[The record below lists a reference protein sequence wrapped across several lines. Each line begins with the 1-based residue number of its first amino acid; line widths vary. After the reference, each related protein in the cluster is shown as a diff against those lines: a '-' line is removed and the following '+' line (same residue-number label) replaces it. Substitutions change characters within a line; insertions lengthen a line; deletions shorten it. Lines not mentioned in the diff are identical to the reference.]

1 MHFDWL
7 LVRLQLKCGSKLS
20 KLHCHVE
27 IITAEMV
34 SVRENS
40 SQQNR
45 QKQYLLR
52 LFLEILGYKTF
63 VKIYLI
69 LPEILSVINSR
80 ECGFTR
86 ILKSEGGYWVPET
99 LVEQS
104 KTRNEHGSGTQI
116 ESPSLSHEEWA
127 CPGIEPTTSA
137 VRGTDVNFEQR
148 PCHCATLT

>member
-1 MHFDWL
+1 METTRSAKRQFDWL

-20 KLHCHVE
+20 KLHWHDE

-40 SQQNR
+40 SQQNS
-45 QKQYLLR
+45 QKTVFTQI
-52 LFLEILGYKTF
+52 FFVIFGYKTF

-69 LPEILSVINSR
+69 LPEILSVINSQ
-80 ECGFTR
+80 ESVFSR
-86 ILKSEGGYWVPET
+86 ILKSDGGYWVPET

-116 ESPSLSHEEWA
+116 ERKV
-127 CPGIEPTTSA
+127 EPTSGET
-137 VRGTDVNFEQR
+137 
-148 PCHCATLT
+148 